1 MPAIIEID
9 PRFGTAVDLIL
20 DGIVDLVVD
29 KSSLPTLVLFDD
41 QARVALLIQ
50 IDPSYSVLL
59 CKNEFDVSFT

>member
-29 KSSLPTLVLFDD
+29 KPSLPTLVLVDD
-41 QARVALLIQ
+41 QARVALSIQ